1 MNYVGVNLEQYFVEL
16 CCQDHLFLF
25 PSSAAGITKCAIS
38 NEDCLRDG
46 MNYVLRNHART
57 GIKQL
62 GLVQL
67 DPLQIKKFALGKNP
81 NSPVSVDLTFTDASL
96 LGLAEAQVKR
106 VS

>member
-1 MNYVGVNLEQYFVEL
+1 
-16 CCQDHLFLF
+16 
-25 PSSAAGITKCAIS
+25 
-38 NEDCLRDG
+38 

-67 DPLQIKKFALGKNP
+67 DPLHIKKFALGKNP